1 MVLLLL
7 AMVVVAIVV
16 VVVAIVVVVVA
27 VVGGETRKV
36 FEARRRRLKYRHD
49 AVATRRRLADVCGLN
64 QRKTLNPS
72 THRTL
77 FSSVQTAPVIIFRFF
92 FFFLLLSKKNC
103 KYHGVVLC
111 KRKERTRMTDTQT
124 TA

>member
-1 MVLLLL
+1 
-7 AMVVVAIVV
+7 MVVVA
-16 VVVAIVVVVVA
+16 VAIVVVVVVA

-92 FFFLLLSKKNC
+92 FFLLLLFQEKLQVSWSGTMQKK
-103 KYHGVVLC
+103 
-111 KRKERTRMTDTQT
+111 REDSDD
-124 TA
+124 